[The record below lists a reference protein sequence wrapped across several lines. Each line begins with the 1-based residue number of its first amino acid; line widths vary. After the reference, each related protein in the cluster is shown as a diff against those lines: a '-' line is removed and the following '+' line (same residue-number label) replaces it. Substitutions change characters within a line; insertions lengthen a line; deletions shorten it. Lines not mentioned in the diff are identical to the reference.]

1 MKRRNR
7 FHIVFA
13 MLCALV
19 LFTVCPSQSQT
30 LLKPVPIFTAPCASQ
45 SFNTYRVEFEWA
57 PPLVGSTNQ
66 FILELSD
73 GNGSFS
79 NPTQLASVN
88 DRNTVFTFD
97 FEFSFPTN
105 TRGSNYKIRVRSTSP
120 ARTSPESDAFPA
132 YYLNV
137 TQGLQ
142 LGDEDG
148 NTLFGQF
155 RICNGETFTLRVLNF
170 PGEPSYRWYRNGNI
184 TPIPGE
190 NGPTL
195 EVTGIGF
202 YYAEVDYG
210 DFCSSGTSSN
220 MVEVI
225 VDNLETV
232 SINGPTD
239 IEVCP
244 GDPYELAAS
253 IDNPSYIYRWFKDGV
268 LANTP
273 GYMPLFSLSTTAPE
287 GIYRVEIENSN
298 GCSNSSDPVS
308 VTAPNMNVSIT
319 SPENLLLLPG
329 DTFNLSV
336 TTTASSPT
344 FQWYKDGSPI
354 SGANSVNITV
364 DTPGTYYA
372 SVTPGSGACTA
383 SMNSNTITVALPQ
396 AINLF
401 VATEDSYETC
411 SVSETTINVSSIQ
424 AVTTNNT
431 TLDVTVQLIDRL
443 NYQWFKDGQPIAGQ
457 TNNNLSVTNA
467 SLNGTYLLEAT
478 IDAFTPTS
486 NAVDIQLQPN
496 ITPLITSD
504 GTISCSGASNI
515 TIISDITDT
524 QYTYAW
530 YLNNQLIAGETTPV
544 LSTNLTGT
552 YKLGVTAFGCTVMS
566 NEVIIAPFEESA
578 LTVDASETIVIVE
591 GFSRIVT
598 ASGAD
603 NYQWFNEDNTEIS
616 NTASVV
622 LTEEGQYI
630 LRAFVDDCE
639 IIRIFNVIYQDSSV
653 VPNVISPNSDGI
665 NDLWVLPN
673 RYAFQQDVEIFIYGP
688 NGENVFRAVGYQN
701 NWPESNLSYPANKPV
716 FYYRIVRGREILKQG
731 TITLIR

>member
-1 MKRRNR
+1 
-7 FHIVFA
+7 
-13 MLCALV
+13 
-19 LFTVCPSQSQT
+19 
-30 LLKPVPIFTAPCASQ
+30 
-45 SFNTYRVEFEWA
+45 
-57 PPLVGSTNQ
+57 
-66 FILELSD
+66 
-73 GNGSFS
+73 
-79 NPTQLASVN
+79 
-88 DRNTVFTFD
+88 
-97 FEFSFPTN
+97 
-105 TRGSNYKIRVRSTSP
+105 
-120 ARTSPESDAFPA
+120 
-132 YYLNV
+132 
-137 TQGLQ
+137 
-142 LGDEDG
+142 
-148 NTLFGQF
+148 
-155 RICNGETFTLRVLNF
+155 
-170 PGEPSYRWYRNGNI
+170 
-184 TPIPGE
+184 
-190 NGPTL
+190 
-195 EVTGIGF
+195 
-202 YYAEVDYG
+202 
-210 DFCSSGTSSN
+210 
-220 MVEVI
+220 
-225 VDNLETV
+225 
-232 SINGPTD
+232 
-239 IEVCP
+239 
-244 GDPYELAAS
+244 
-253 IDNPSYIYRWFKDGV
+253 
-268 LANTP
+268 
-273 GYMPLFSLSTTAPE
+273 
-287 GIYRVEIENSN
+287 
-298 GCSNSSDPVS
+298 
-308 VTAPNMNVSIT
+308 MNVSIT